1 MFKINLK
8 NTLINTIIV
17 SAIFLLDR
25 ISKIYILKIAEIEG
39 IVDIQLTSYLNFYL
53 IWNNGIAF
61 GLLSFDHNT
70 MYNVITI
77 IIVIVTFII
86 LLMIHRSNN
95 YSTYFLLLILGGAL
109 GNLFDRIYYSAVPD
123 FIDFHINGF
132 HWFIFNVADIFIS
145 LGVLCLILVEIIFN
159 KKVKNEIK

>member
-109 GNLFDRIYYSAVPD
+109 GNLFDRVYYSSVPD

-132 HWFIFNVADIFIS
+132 HWFIFNVADIFVS
-145 LGVLCLILVEIIFN
+145 LGVLCLILAEIFFN
-159 KKVKNEIK
+159 KQSKNEIS